1 MHSLAEFRIDG
12 GRRHVDM
19 GEEEGVEVGVGVGV
33 GGGIFAGESGMFYE
47 SAVFI
52 VN

>member
-1 MHSLAEFRIDG
+1 
-12 GRRHVDM
+12 M
-19 GEEEGVEVGVGVGV
+19 GEEEGVEVGVGV